1 MFICRASCSL
11 FPACPPV
18 RAGIADLIVEESGLR
33 CILLPMLVAS
43 GGCLWVHASMFVAC
57 AEQLALCIGHAS
69 LPALCRPAAHIPES
83 GPTDADSL
91 VRVLLRVPSLQP
103 KVLEM
108 VLQKVGPLP
117 CTLADELLLLCSV
130 VWLWWVCVE
139 LLK

>member
-1 MFICRASCSL
+1 M
-11 FPACPPV
+11 
-18 RAGIADLIVEESGLR
+18 EESGLR

-43 GGCLWVHASMFVAC
+43 GGCLWVHASIFVAC

-69 LPALCRPAAHIPES
+69 LPALCRPAAHVPES

-108 VLQKVGPLP
+108 VLQKVGSLP
-117 CTLADELLLLCSV
+117 CALVDELLLLCST
-130 VWLWWVCVE
+130 VWLWCDE
-139 LLK
+139 LPCSAFVLRC